1 MTAID
6 YGRFNRVLTRSAELA
21 AEPGMKPSII
31 RVYND
36 VLKDSAERF
45 RSAHGTV
52 GQAEAAFRK
61 ENREALDALTE
72 FDRPYR
78 ETRSV
83 VLAFVPE
90 ANLPATL
97 KAQPTDTDK
106 LNAIESLIDRLDDHV
121 AEAWAE
127 EQAKGTFGQ
136 LAPRTVIELNEAIAA
151 NKALAEAREERAEA
165 YGPAYERYLRFKRVV
180 RDGLGAKSK
189 QYKRIHVRAASAEE
203 EPEGTP
209 PSEGE
214 GSAPP
219 KTG

>member
-21 AEPGMKPSII
+21 GEPGMKQSVL

-36 VLKDSAERF
+36 VLKESAHRF
-45 RSAHGTV
+45 RTAHAAV
-52 GQAEAAFRK
+52 SQAEAAFRK
-61 ENREALDALTE
+61 ENREALEAL
-72 FDRPYR
+72 DLLDQPYR

-90 ANLPATL
+90 ASLPATL
-97 KAQPTDTDK
+97 KVQPTDTDK
-106 LNAIESLIDRLDDHV
+106 LNAIESLLDRLDEHTG
-121 AEAWAE
+121 EPWAE
-127 EQAKGTFGQ
+127 EQSKGTFGQ

-151 NKALAEAREERAEA
+151 NKALADAREERAAA

-189 QYKRIHVRAASAEE
+189 QYKRIHVRGSSAEE
-203 EPEGTP
+203 GEDVP
-209 PSEGE
+209 PGE
-214 GSAPP
+214 GDNGGEPT
-219 KTG
+219 KG